1 MRNQVVVV
9 FFFLWK
15 FMENKIWIEIVC
27 ECVVNSYEIKLIPSP
42 LILIIY
48 GIYSNENNWP
58 HSLQNNLEPW

>member
-1 MRNQVVVV
+1 
-9 FFFLWK
+9 
-15 FMENKIWIEIVC
+15 MENKIWIEIVC